1 MKECLVEFVGGRKQC
16 SRDSEGLVASD
27 EFVVLK
33 QQAKQCRLT

>member
-1 MKECLVEFVGGRKQC
+1 MKECRAEFVGGCMQC
-16 SRDSEGLVASD
+16 SRDSEGLVVTD